1 MSGKKGRSG
10 RRPTPVQ
17 ILKLRGSYRSDRH
30 GGRCE
35 NPAPGMMEAPG
46 WLTGEGLRLWN
57 KLVAHL
63 RTLGLESPLFEPA
76 LALTCQSFGEYVSLT
91 IQLAAAKPVLAN
103 KGGRKYPNPLVRIR
117 QTAWDQFKT
126 GLAGFGLT
134 PADVQKLKPVLQ
146 IPENAQKTKFFK

>member
-35 NPAPGMMEAPG
+35 NPAPGPMEAPA
-46 WLTGEGLRLWN
+46 WLGGEGLTLWR
-57 KLVAHL
+57 KMVAHL
-63 RTLGLESPLFEPA
+63 RTLGLESPLFEVA
-76 LALTCQSFGEYVSLT
+76 LALTCQSYGEYVAITAELST
-91 IQLAAAKPVLAN
+91 AKRVLSN
-103 KGGRKYPNPLVRIR
+103 KGGRKYPNPLIRIR

-146 IPENAQKTKFFK
+146 IQENEQKTKFFK